1 MPGRE
6 NGKNGTK
13 QSRLLDR
20 FLKARPEF
28 KTFRFEL
35 ATDLHDRIEKL
46 TAETG
51 MTKEALNDALNYA
64 VRTLVTR
71 LEREAKQA
79 AGSKQTTGSKQ

>member
-1 MPGRE
+1 MGAQ
-6 NGKNGTK
+6 KNGAK

-28 KTFRFEL
+28 KQFKFEM
-35 ATDLHDRIEKL
+35 AVELHERIDKL
-46 TAETG
+46 KNETG
-51 MTKEALNDALNYA
+51 LTNEAMNEALNYA

-79 AGSKQTTGSKQ
+79 KTSGK